1 MSSGYV
7 LSRSKEERACNPV
20 RIGRLTDV
28 LDAEGRTRE
37 IKLKLIDTRITIS
50 DTELAE
56 SDGD

>member
-20 RIGRLTDV
+20 RIGRLSDV
-28 LDAEGRTRE
+28 PGAEGRARE
-37 IKLKLIDTRITIS
+37 IEVKLIDTRITIS